1 MLVTPQWCQHL
12 NKSDLVPWIFKVS
25 IYVSWYISLPSMV
38 NLIIFSFKTSTNS
51 ISTWFF
57 PDFPWFP
64 AIFPWFFPREF
75 PPSAAAVASPW
86 RWKRRSSSCQV
97 RRRWRSSC
105 SEACGKFWALK
116 VSSTWGEAQWTL
128 RDTMDISGE
137 SSESLQFSK
146 MIYVGDIV
154 LLDTITHGEWETWGR
169 GWMTKASGVGERR
182 EEVSCG
188 GTVII
193 VSRHCSSQRGRNNDI
208 CYMIY
213 SNDIYIYM
221 GEGAGGALSR
231 EKSRDVLGEP
241 RNTC

>member
-1 MLVTPQWCQHL
+1 MIH
-12 NKSDLVPWIFKVS
+12 
-25 IYVSWYISLPSMV
+25 LPSMV

-86 RWKRRSSSCQV
+86 RWKRHSSSCQV

-182 EEVSCG
+182 KG
-188 GTVII
+188 
-193 VSRHCSSQRGRNNDI
+193 RGELRRDCHHRVAALFVPTRTQQWYMLYDI
-208 CYMIY
+208 WYIAMIY
-213 SNDIYIYM
+213 IW
-221 GEGAGGALSR
+221 GRGQGGPFRVKNHVMS
-231 EKSRDVLGEP
+231 LGSP
-241 RNTC
+241 GILATARRL